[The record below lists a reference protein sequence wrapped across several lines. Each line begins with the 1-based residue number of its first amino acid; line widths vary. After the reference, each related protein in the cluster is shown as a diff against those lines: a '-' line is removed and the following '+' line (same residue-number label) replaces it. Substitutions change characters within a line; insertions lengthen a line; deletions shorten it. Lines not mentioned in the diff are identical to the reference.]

1 MKIIFATSEVMPF
14 SRSGDLADVSGSLPA
29 AIADRGHE
37 VTIITPRYGSVDI
50 AAFDLKRKR
59 SRLSINIKG
68 KSVQGGLLEGST
80 PNGVP
85 VLFVDQPAYF
95 DRRGLYGSDS
105 QDFPDNDE
113 RFAFF
118 CRAVLETCCL
128 LGLSPD
134 VIHCNDWQTGPVPVL
149 LQFEY
154 RERPELN
161 GTGTVFTIHNME
173 NLGLFPPEA
182 VMTLG
187 LGWNLFTP
195 SNLEFFGKVS
205 YLKAGLRFADNLTTV
220 SKKYAEEIKTPAF
233 GNGLEGMLQE
243 RSSDL
248 KGILCGV
255 DYSKWDPRKDPHITA
270 NYSAD
275 NLSGK
280 VACKTDLQRRMNLPP
295 DPDAMLIGSI
305 CRLVSQKGIDL
316 FLEGAEDFLKLPGQ
330 WVFLGESDSG
340 LAEALKK
347 LAHSHPEKVAV
358 QIGHDEELTHRIQA
372 GADVLIMP
380 SRYEPCNL
388 NPMYSLRYG
397 TIPLVR
403 AVGGLDDT
411 VDDVAEGGGN
421 GFKFDQA
428 TPEALLAAVRRAH
441 ELFEDRVA
449 WRRLMELAMSQDFSW
464 EYPARR
470 YETVYREITALRSAS
485 I

>member
-1 MKIIFATSEVMPF
+1 MKIVFASSEVVPF
-14 SRSGDLADVSGSLPA
+14 SRTGGLADVAGALPA
-29 AIADRGHE
+29 AIAGRGHD
-37 VTIITPRYGSVDI
+37 VTIVTPRYGSVDV
-50 AAFDLKRKR
+50 AAFDLRRRR
-59 SRLSINIKG
+59 SRLSINVKG

-80 PNGVP
+80 PDGVP

-95 DRRGLYGSDS
+95 DREGLYGSGG

-118 CRAVLETCCL
+118 CRAVLEACRL
-128 LGLSPD
+128 VDLSPD
-134 VIHCNDWQTGPVPVL
+134 VIHCNDWQTGPLPVL

-173 NLGLFPPEA
+173 YQGLFPPEA

-205 YLKAGLRFADNLTTV
+205 YLKAGVGFADKLTTV
-220 SKKYAEEIKTPAF
+220 SRKYAKEIKTPAS
-233 GNGLEGMLQE
+233 GLGLEGMLKE

-248 KGILCGV
+248 KGILNGV
-255 DYSKWDPRKDPHITA
+255 DYNKWDPREDPHIAAT
-270 NYSAD
+270 YSPD

-280 VACKTDLQRRMNLPP
+280 VACKTDLQRRMGFSPN
-295 DPDAMLIGSI
+295 PDAMLIGSI
-305 CRLVSQKGIDL
+305 SRLVSQKGIDL
-316 FLEGAEDFLKLPGQ
+316 FLEGAEDLLKLPCH
-330 WVFLGESDSG
+330 WVFLGKGDSSFE
-340 LAEALKK
+340 EALRK
-347 LAHSHPEKVAV
+347 LAQSHPEKVAV
-358 QIGHDEELTHRIQA
+358 QIGHDEELAHRIQA
-372 GADVLIMP
+372 GADVFSMP
-380 SRYEPCNL
+380 SREEPCGL

-411 VDDVAEGGGN
+411 VDDAAEGGGN
-421 GFKFDQA
+421 GFKFNEA
-428 TPEALLAAVRRAH
+428 TPEALLATVQRAH
-441 ELFEDRVA
+441 KIFEDRVA

-470 YETVYREITALRSAS
+470 YETIYREIAALRSPA